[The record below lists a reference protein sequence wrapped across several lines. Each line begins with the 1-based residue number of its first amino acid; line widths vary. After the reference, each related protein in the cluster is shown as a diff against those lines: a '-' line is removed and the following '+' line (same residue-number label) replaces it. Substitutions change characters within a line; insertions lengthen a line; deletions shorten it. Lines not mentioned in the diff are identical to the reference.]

1 MGGRSWRLLRFGLLR
16 FRANLLFAGG
26 DIHLVVGTLLRP
38 RFLLLVGVISLT
50 IRSRD
55 GIVGKRRGAAF
66 DHGVRHA
73 CCGTGLPPLA
83 QTRLPYATLA
93 SFIVPSSKPAG
104 LL

>member
-1 MGGRSWRLLRFGLLR
+1 MAWGRKGMGGRSWRLLQFGLLR

-26 DIHLVVGTLLRP
+26 DIHLVAGTLLRP

-66 DHGVRHA
+66 GHGVRHA
-73 CCGTGLPPLA
+73 CCGTLYKLLMAAERKPLIIRKA
-83 QTRLPYATLA
+83 LRQ
-93 SFIVPSSKPAG
+93 
-104 LL
+104 